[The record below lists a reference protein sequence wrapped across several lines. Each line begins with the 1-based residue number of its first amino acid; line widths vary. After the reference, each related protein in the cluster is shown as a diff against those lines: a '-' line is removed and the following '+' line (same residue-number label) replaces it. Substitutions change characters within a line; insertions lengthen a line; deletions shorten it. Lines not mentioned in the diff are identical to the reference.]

1 MAELMVIKI
10 KNPDKSGEF
19 LVINASDF
27 NKDEHELFEEGS
39 EPEMAAADSAGPAQI
54 SPATI
59 VGDNEVV
66 LPRTP
71 HPEGLIPPAEDFKPV
86 PPKAKIGEVI
96 GVNAGQ
102 EVRAAGEAADMVGA
116 LDATYGAVLKE
127 DALKVSRPDQ
137 EPGALQASVAVGSP
151 PERAESDKQASEQD
165 AEASEFDP
173 ETADR
178 ASLFS
183 FLREKDVEIG
193 NRASD
198 ETLRERAKEVIEEEK
213 SQSS

>member
-1 MAELMVIKI
+1 MAELMIIKI
-10 KNPDKSGEF
+10 KDPDRPGDF

-27 NKDEHELFEEGS
+27 DKEEHEPFDEDS
-39 EPEMAAADSAGPAQI
+39 VPEFAPPSRPPAQV

-71 HPEGLIPPAEDFKPV
+71 HPLGLVPPAEDSKPV
-86 PPKAKIGEVI
+86 PPKAKIGEVV

-102 EVRAAGEAADMVGA
+102 EVREAGESADMVGA
-116 LDATYGAVLKE
+116 LDATFGAVPKE

-137 EPGALQASVAVGSP
+137 EPGALQESVAVGSP
-151 PERAESDKQASEQD
+151 QERAEAAEEASQQE
-165 AEASEFDP
+165 AEAGEFDP

-183 FLREKDVEIG
+183 FLRDNDVEIG

>member
-1 MAELMVIKI
+1 MAETRIVKV
-10 KNPDKSGEF
+10 KDPDKAGEY
-19 LVINASDF
+19 LIINATEY
-27 NKDEHELFEEGS
+27 NEEQYQLFEEDTQ
-39 EPEMAAADSAGPAQI
+39 PEMAPADGGQPAQI

-59 VGDNEVV
+59 VGDNQVV

-86 PPKAKIGEVI
+86 PPKAKIGEVV

-102 EVRAAGEAADMVGA
+102 EVREAGESADMVGA
-116 LDATYGAVLKE
+116 LDATFGAVRKE
-127 DALKVSRPDQ
+127 EALKVSKPEQ
-137 EPGALQASVAVGSP
+137 EPGPPGGASVVGSP
-151 PERAESDKQASEQD
+151 AERAQANEEASRQE
-165 AEASEFDP
+165 AAASEFDP

-178 ASLFS
+178 AALFT
-183 FLREKDVEIG
+183 FLRDKEVEIG

-213 SQSS
+213 SSS